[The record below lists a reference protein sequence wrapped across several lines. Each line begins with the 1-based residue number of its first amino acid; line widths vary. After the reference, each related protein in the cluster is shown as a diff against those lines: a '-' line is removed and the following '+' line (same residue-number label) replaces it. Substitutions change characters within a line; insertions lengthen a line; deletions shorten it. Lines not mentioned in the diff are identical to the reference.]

1 MYFLS
6 LVSGSRE
13 REAKCQLFSSVGLFS
28 SSVRRSE
35 NLSSVGNFVAFPLF
49 FLFSFTGCLNRSL
62 FLIGRK
68 RKHICSYPIAGLP
81 YMQIQ
86 MTLIE
91 EEGDRDI
98 QVIYVQLTVAG
109 SLESLCNNATM

>member
-1 MYFLS
+1 
-6 LVSGSRE
+6 
-13 REAKCQLFSSVGLFS
+13 
-28 SSVRRSE
+28 
-35 NLSSVGNFVAFPLF
+35 
-49 FLFSFTGCLNRSL
+49 
-62 FLIGRK
+62 
-68 RKHICSYPIAGLP
+68 
-81 YMQIQ
+81 MQIQ